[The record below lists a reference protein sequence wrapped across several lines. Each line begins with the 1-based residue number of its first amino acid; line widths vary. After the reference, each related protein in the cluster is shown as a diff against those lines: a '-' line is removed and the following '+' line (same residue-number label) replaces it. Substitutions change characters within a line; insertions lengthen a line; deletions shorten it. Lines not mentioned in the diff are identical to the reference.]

1 MTPETRMVHSNGLS
15 FCVEE
20 RGDPAGEPL
29 LLIMGLG
36 AQLTF
41 WPEPLLERYAAEG
54 YRVIRYDNRDIGL
67 SSEVEEPLTGHP
79 LKAMARFRLG
89 LKVEAPYT
97 LYDHARDALGI
108 MDALAIGSAHIKGV
122 SMGGMIGQ
130 ILAANHPERVRSL
143 TLVMSSNNSPRLRMP
158 RPDVVWWLQG
168 GNIKG
173 HDEEAVVARGL
184 ELWKRIQSP
193 AYPRDLDAT
202 VERIRN
208 NYRRSYRPL
217 GIMRQMRGVLATG
230 DLSSITQRIRVPTAI
245 VHGTADPLIR
255 PDSARRLHR
264 LIPDARLHWVEGM
277 GHDLPEDL
285 INLLAD
291 HTLGLVDS
299 ASGLG
304 SK

>member
-1 MTPETRMVHSNGLS
+1 MPETRMIQSNGLT

-41 WPEPLLERYAAEG
+41 WPEPLLERYASEG

-67 SSEVEEPLTGHP
+67 SSEVEAPLRGHP
-79 LKAMARFRLG
+79 LGAMARFRLG
-89 LKVEAPYT
+89 LRVDAPYT
-97 LYDHARDALGI
+97 LYDHADDALGI
-108 MDALAIGSAHIKGV
+108 MDALNIQSAHIKGV

-130 ILAANHPERVRSL
+130 ILAARHPDRVRTL
-143 TLVMSSNNSPRLRMP
+143 TLVMSSNNHPRLPMP
-158 RPDVVWWLQG
+158 RADVIWWLQG

-173 HDEEAVVARGL
+173 HHEEAVVARGL

-193 AYPRDLDAT
+193 AYPRDLDVT

-230 DLSSITQRIRVPTAI
+230 DLSPLTRRIQVPTLI
-245 VHGTADPLIR
+245 IHGTADPLIR
-255 PDSARRLHR
+255 PESARRLHS
-264 LIPDARLHWVEGM
+264 LIPGARLHWVDGM

-285 INLLAD
+285 VGLLAD
-291 HTLGLVDS
+291 HTLGLAAS
-299 ASGLG
+299 ARD
-304 SK
+304 

>member
-1 MTPETRMVHSNGLS
+1 MPETRMINSNGLE

-20 RGDPAGEPL
+20 RGDPQGEPL

-41 WPEPLLERYAAEG
+41 WPEPLLERYASEG

-67 SSEVEEPLTGHP
+67 SSDVDAPLEGHP
-79 LKAMARFRLG
+79 LKAMAKFRIG
-89 LKVEAPYT
+89 MRVQAPYT
-97 LYDHARDALGI
+97 LHDHARDALGI
-108 MDALAIGSAHIKGV
+108 MDALGIHSAHIKGV

-158 RPDVVWWLQG
+158 RADVIWWLQG

-193 AYPRDLDAT
+193 DYARDT
-202 VERIRN
+202 ETTIERIRE

-230 DLSSITQRIRVPTAI
+230 DLSPITRCIRVPTII
-245 VHGTADPLIR
+245 VHGTEDPLIR

-264 LIPDARLHWVEGM
+264 LIPGAHLHWVAGM
-277 GHDLPEDL
+277 GHDLPEALVDR
-285 INLLAD
+285 LAD
-291 HTLGLVDS
+291 HTLRLTTS
-299 ASGLG
+299 TPNRNWR
-304 SK
+304 